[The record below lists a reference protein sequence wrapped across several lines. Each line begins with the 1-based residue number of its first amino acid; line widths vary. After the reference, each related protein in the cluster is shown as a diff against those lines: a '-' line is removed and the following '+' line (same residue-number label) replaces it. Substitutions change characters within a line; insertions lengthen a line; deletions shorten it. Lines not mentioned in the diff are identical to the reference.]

1 MTTPSFNSIVDDA
14 AQPYAN
20 VSRYAYH
27 FTRNKLRYDP
37 VFRAL
42 LQQGLLPDHGH
53 LLDLGCGLGV
63 LPALLHQ
70 ARNQY
75 RVGNW
80 PADWPAPPQN
90 LYLQGIELLHWKVAA
105 ANIALKDKAMIE
117 QGDIRTANLPSCSA
131 VIILDVLFYLRP
143 TEQRQTLQRVAQ
155 ALQPDG
161 LLLLREANAAGGWR
175 FHVTRLAEQIL
186 CLWRGQ
192 GWLPLNYKSQS
203 EWVGLLEELGFS
215 VECIP
220 MSKGTP
226 FANVLFR
233 ATRAN

>member
-1 MTTPSFNSIVDDA
+1 M
-14 AQPYAN
+14 
-20 VSRYAYH
+20 
-27 FTRNKLRYDP
+27 
-37 VFRAL
+37 
-42 LQQGLLPDHGH
+42 
-53 LLDLGCGLGV
+53 
-63 LPALLHQ
+63 
-70 ARNQY
+70 
-75 RVGNW
+75 
-80 PADWPAPPQN
+80 
-90 LYLQGIELLHWKVAA
+90 
-105 ANIALKDKAMIE
+105 IA
-117 QGDIRTANLPSCSA
+117 QGDIRTVNLPSCSA

-233 ATRAN
+233 ATRAG